1 MTEGL
6 TGWQFLRTGRWIAYF
21 AAAVVFALICGGLAL
36 WQYDRG
42 RQASADNHLYSANFA
57 AETVPLTTALPT
69 LTSYSPNQVW
79 RAVSMRGHW
88 DAGHQYYLRNS
99 VRSGETGF
107 DVITA
112 FRLES
117 GAMFLVDRGW
127 VAASGSGAEPV
138 SRPQPPTGTVDL
150 VARLQASQAKRG
162 EGGVNANQIE
172 SVDLSELAPVVG
184 ERVYSAAWGVIVS
197 PRSSA
202 EGLARIQATPPAE
215 GVGYHYSYMIQWL
228 MFVLIGFFVLWRAA
242 VREFRRLN
250 ADDPEEQRRE
260 AERVR
265 KRARKAFTDE
275 EIEDESLD
283 GYVPLSRWMGPA
295 GPAIEPGAAPK
306 PALTGTPI
314 PFDASDEDDQQEPI
328 EEHPSQH
335 GHVLVLGASGSR
347 AGEDEHAETDSRA
360 TDAPESAESAATS
373 QNAGP
378 DQADERR

>member
-1 MTEGL
+1 
-6 TGWQFLRTGRWIAYF
+6 
-21 AAAVVFALICGGLAL
+21 
-36 WQYDRG
+36 
-42 RQASADNHLYSANFA
+42 
-57 AETVPLTTALPT
+57 
-69 LTSYSPNQVW
+69 
-79 RAVSMRGHW
+79 
-88 DAGHQYYLRNS
+88 
-99 VRSGETGF
+99 
-107 DVITA
+107 
-112 FRLES
+112 
-117 GAMFLVDRGW
+117 
-127 VAASGSGAEPV
+127 
-138 SRPQPPTGTVDL
+138 
-150 VARLQASQAKRG
+150 
-162 EGGVNANQIE
+162 
-172 SVDLSELAPVVG
+172 
-184 ERVYSAAWGVIVS
+184 
-197 PRSSA
+197 
-202 EGLARIQATPPAE
+202 
-215 GVGYHYSYMIQWL
+215 

-347 AGEDEHAETDSRA
+347 SDEDEHAETDSRA

>member
-1 MTEGL
+1 VTEGL

-57 AETVPLTTALPT
+57 AQTVPLTSALPA
-69 LTSYSPNQVW
+69 LSSYSPEQVW

-117 GAMFLVDRGW
+117 GATFLVDRGW
-127 VAASGSGAEPV
+127 IAASGNGAEPA
-138 SRPQPPTGTVDL
+138 SRPQPPTGAVDL

-162 EGGVNANQIE
+162 EGGVNAHQIE

-184 ERVYSAAWGVIVS
+184 GRVYSAAWGVIVS

-228 MFVLIGFFVLWRAA
+228 LFVLIGFFVLWRGA
-242 VREFRRLN
+242 VREYRRLN

-275 EIEDESLD
+275 EVEDESLD
-283 GYVPLSRWMGPA
+283 GYVPLSRWMGRSGIA
-295 GPAIEPGAAPK
+295 VEPGAAPK

-314 PFDASDEDDQQEPI
+314 PFDTTEEDDERKPV

-335 GHVLVLGASGSR
+335 GSVLVLGTSDSPNHDGA
-347 AGEDEHAETDSRA
+347 ADEADES
-360 TDAPESAESAATS
+360 SAE
-373 QNAGP
+373 
-378 DQADERR
+378 DQGDRPTNS